1 MRGEIN
7 NAVEHAFWLVS
18 NDTKFVRLTTLT
30 TIIHSIIF
38 LCYVWISARRVVAS
52 NSESSWGIGDILRNL
67 EWLFR
72 SSWLIGRAIWI
83 WIILAIWYFL
93 MPPVWD
99 AALIHY
105 LSADEKRG
113 SVSLWKWFV
122 SFFPMFEYN
131 SMMSFFSM
139 LPFFIVVSRFWT
151 LDLLDNILIIIIL
164 VLRGLIIFFASI
176 FLPYTKYFIVLD
188 DLKPL
193 EAMKKSMNLALENFG
208 VSIRWALLQYAL
220 SFRFII
226 NILLFL
232 GLPLLILYAST
243 AFDFNK
249 WWPLAT
255 LIIIVSVWV
264 WLLTAY
270 INWIIEAF
278 FITLWHRLFVQI
290 KK

>member
-1 MRGEIN
+1 MRGEIKD
-7 NAVEHAFWLVS
+7 AAEHAFWLVS
-18 NDTKFVRLTTLT
+18 NDTKFVRLTTIT

-38 LCYVWISARRVVAS
+38 LCYVGISARRVIAS
-52 NSESSWGIGDILRNL
+52 DTWGSWGIWDILRNA
-67 EWLFR
+67 ESLFR
-72 SSWLIGRAIWI
+72 SSGLIGRAIGI
-83 WIILAIWYFL
+83 GIILAIWYFL
-93 MPPVWD
+93 MPPIGD
-99 AALIHY
+99 SALIHY
-105 LSADEKRG
+105 LSSEEKRW
-113 SVSLWKWFV
+113 SVSLGKWFI

-164 VLRGLIIFFASI
+164 SLRGTIIFFASV

-188 DLKPL
+188 DLKPI
-193 EAMKKSMNLALENFG
+193 EAMKKSMNLALENFW

-243 AFDFNK
+243 AFDFNQ
-249 WWPLAT
+249 WGPLAT
-255 LIIIVSVWV
+255 LIIIVSVGV

-270 INWIIEAF
+270 VNWIIEAF